1 MFMCYCSVRTYTCI
15 LMHEQMYCT
24 TLNKINIRPLAGCN
38 HVTYV
43 FILVVTGLFPLIRWY
58 LRKEQIVLTASVL
71 TARFG
76 KVLCVD
82 LSL

>member
-1 MFMCYCSVRTYTCI
+1 MRAIKETKHFSCVDSKSI
-15 LMHEQMYCT
+15 DL
-24 TLNKINIRPLAGCN
+24 RPLAGCN